1 MIIYIW
7 AVILIYRYM
16 YKHSKRHDKRHR
28 NQRIR
33 TKKER

>member
-1 MIIYIW
+1 MILYIW

-16 YKHSKRHDKRHR
+16 YKHSKKYDKRHR